1 MAMSEFPFLKFSAK
15 IEIIGI
21 NPFVFLPEPIL
32 LALMKQA
39 KTDKGKIRVA
49 LKIDGFP
56 FTQTLVKY
64 SGHWRLYLNTP
75 MRKAAKKEVGDNANF
90 EIKFNPEKKIHPV
103 SIELK
108 VALGKNKK
116 AKDKFDSLSPSLQN
130 EMMRYIF
137 GLKSEKS
144 KKKNVDRAI
153 LFLLG
158 SGKFLGRDAS

>member
-1 MAMSEFPFLKFSAK
+1 
-15 IEIIGI
+15 
-21 NPFVFLPEPIL
+21 
-32 LALMKQA
+32 
-39 KTDKGKIRVA
+39 
-49 LKIDGFP
+49 
-56 FTQTLVKY
+56 
-64 SGHWRLYLNTP
+64 

-144 KKKNVDRAI
+144 KKENVDRAI